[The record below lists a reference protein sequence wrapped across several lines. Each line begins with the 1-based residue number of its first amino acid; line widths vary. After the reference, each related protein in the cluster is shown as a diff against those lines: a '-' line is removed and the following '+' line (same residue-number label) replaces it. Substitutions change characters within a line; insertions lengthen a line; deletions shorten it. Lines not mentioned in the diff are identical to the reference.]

1 MTNHY
6 TDQLSEFLDEEL
18 SAEMQ
23 NQVARHLE
31 ACPECR
37 ATLEDLRRV
46 SARAKALAAEESG
59 SDQWPAIAARLKR
72 FGPAAAPAQA
82 IRHRIAFSLPQ
93 LAMAA
98 SLLVLMASG
107 ATWLAVHRGQDTE
120 LATNP
125 TLVPTPLPTGTPV
138 QPVGLVAGKDYDD
151 AVAELRQVLDKG
163 RTRLDSST
171 VVVLE
176 RSLASIDRAIAQAE
190 QALAADPGNAYLSGH
205 LAHTR
210 LRKLDLLH
218 RAATLTSARS

>member
-1 MTNHY
+1 MTTHF
-6 TDQLSEFLDEEL
+6 TSQLSEFLDEEL
-18 SAEMQ
+18 PGEMQ
-23 NQVARHLE
+23 AQVASHLE

-37 ATLEDLRRV
+37 ATLEELRRV

-59 SDQWPAIAARLKR
+59 ADQWPAIAARLKR
-72 FGPAAAPAQA
+72 SGAGAAPAQA
-82 IRHRIAFSLPQ
+82 IRHRITFSLPQ

-98 SLLVLMASG
+98 SLLVLVASG
-107 ATWLAVHRGQDTE
+107 ATWLAVHRGRGAE
-120 LATNP
+120 LAN
-125 TLVPTPLPTGTPV
+125 TPPVTSPSLQVSTPV
-138 QPVGLVAGKDYDD
+138 QPAGLAAGKDYDD
-151 AVAELRQVLDKG
+151 AVAELRQVLEKG
-163 RTRLDSST
+163 RTRLDSNT

>member
-1 MTNHY
+1 MTNHC

-18 SAEMQ
+18 TAEMKD
-23 NQVARHLE
+23 QVAGHLE
-31 ACPECR
+31 TCPECR
-37 ATLEDLRRV
+37 ATLEELRRV

-59 SDQWPAIAARLKR
+59 ADQWPAIAARLKR
-72 FGPAAAPAQA
+72 SGAAAAPVRA
-82 IRHRIAFSLPQ
+82 IRQPIAFSLPQ

-98 SLLVLMASG
+98 SLLVVVASG
-107 ATWLAVHRGQDTE
+107 VTWLAVHRGRGTE
-120 LATNP
+120 LAANP
-125 TLVPTPLPTGTPV
+125 TVTSPPLPVSTPV
-138 QPVGLVAGKDYDD
+138 QPVGLAAGKDYDD